1 MLKQFQKDMK
11 LSYSSL
17 VLVLMLAVFSFAG
30 GIALVSLIC
39 SGTDAED
46 WFCMGTMIT
55 LIMTVIFGALSGLSY
70 HSEFMLALSMGRTRK
85 EFMVS
90 YALRQILTFAVA
102 YLMIHVIYRVEMLI
116 YPLMFPHL
124 ASGVEFPF
132 VTSWWLPLFIPLM
145 TMLSMFIGALYSR
158 FGKKWMGVLWVI
170 WMACCFVLPRLIP
183 DDPETSP
190 VFMFLF
196 NLPGGIWMA
205 AAVIAFLG
213 MTVTVLH
220 LGRKQYVH

>member
-30 GIALVSLIC
+30 GIAFVSLIC

-55 LIMTVIFGALSGLSY
+55 LLMTVLFGALSGLSY

-90 YALRQILTFAVA
+90 YTLRQILTFAVA
-102 YLMIHVIYRVEMLI
+102 YLMIHVIYRAEMAI

-124 ASGVEFPF
+124 ANGVEFTF
-132 VTSWWLPLFIPLM
+132 ITSWWLPLLIPLM

-158 FGKKWMGVLWVI
+158 FGKKWMGVLWAI
-170 WMACCFVLPRLIP
+170 WMVCCFVLPRLIP

-190 VFMFLF
+190 VFMFLV
-196 NLPGGIWMA
+196 NLPGGLWLA
-205 AAVIAFLG
+205 AAVVAFLG
-213 MTVTVLH
+213 MLITVLH